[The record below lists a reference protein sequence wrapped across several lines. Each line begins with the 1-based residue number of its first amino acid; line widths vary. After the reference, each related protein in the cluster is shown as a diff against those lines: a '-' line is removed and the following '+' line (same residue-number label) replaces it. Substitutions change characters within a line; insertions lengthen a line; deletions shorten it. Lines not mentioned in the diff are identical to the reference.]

1 MARYEVTFVIDTDMK
16 DVGQQPWW
24 PIIGEDPMPIEWL
37 EYIVVRDLSE
47 DEYVLDV
54 EFEKD
59 TINIVDMTYDA
70 LTQEPQKVK
79 LELVVD
85 NDDDENK
92 LTSVPEKE

>member
-47 DEYVLDV
+47 DEYVLDI
-54 EFEKD
+54 EAEEN
-59 TINIVDMTYDA
+59 TINVVDMTYDA

>member
-16 DVGQQPWW
+16 DVGQQHWW

-47 DEYVLDV
+47 DEYVLDI
-54 EFEKD
+54 EAEEN
-59 TINIVDMTYDA
+59 TINVVDMTYDA

-85 NDDDENK
+85 NE
-92 LTSVPEKE
+92 EKNEQ

>member
-16 DVGQQPWW
+16 DVGTQPWW

-54 EFEKD
+54 EFEEN

-85 NDDDENK
+85 NE
-92 LTSVPEKE
+92 EKNEQ